1 MMSDP
6 DHTIHVE
13 SVARTERYLMGDGHI
28 IDVSYEAVI
37 HDGYRREL
45 VLKEAQRL
53 WPVAKGRDGIHH
65 RIAGVVTLAPLP
77 DGQLE
82 LES

>member
-1 MMSDP
+1 MTA
-6 DHTIHVE
+6 DHTVHVE
-13 SVARTERYLMGDGHI
+13 SVARTERYLMDDGHV

-37 HDGYRREL
+37 HDGYRRDL

-53 WPVAKGRDGIHH
+53 WPVAKGKDGIGH
-65 RIAGVVTLAPLP
+65 RIVGVITTNAPPP

-82 LES
+82 LTP

>member
-1 MMSDP
+1 MTA
-6 DHTIHVE
+6 DHTVHVE
-13 SVARTERYLMGDGHI
+13 SVARTERYLMDDGHV

-37 HDGYRREL
+37 HDGYRRDL

-53 WPVAKGRDGIHH
+53 WPVAKGKDGIGH
-65 RIAGVVTLAPLP
+65 RIVGVTTLAPPP

-82 LES
+82 LTP